1 MLLTLLWACVDTPRE
16 CEGYGSPEAVG
27 TLEND
32 ELVEASGL
40 AVSPEQ
46 AVVWSHNDKGDGARI
61 FGVGLD
67 GSDLG
72 VWTLPGQILDDAE
85 DIAFDAE
92 GRLVLGDIGDN
103 NRSRDS
109 VRLLRFAEPDVS
121 TAGGAIGAIEE
132 FELTYPGKIR
142 DAESLA
148 VDPSTGNIYVFEKA
162 NSGRVSVYRAD
173 LSSGAFVEETKI
185 HVPGDG
191 DMAVTAADFTPDG
204 ERLLLRT
211 RDRVLVWTRGDNLSI
226 SSILENSACEAP
238 VADEEQGEALGA
250 ASWGF
255 LTVSEGEAPQV
266 FRSDRQ

>member
-16 CEGYGSPEAVG
+16 CEGWGSPEAVG

-40 AVSPEQ
+40 AVSREQ

-67 GSDLG
+67 GSDRG
-72 VWTLPGQILDDAE
+72 VWTLTGQILEDAE
-85 DIAFDAE
+85 DIAFDAD

-103 NRSRDS
+103 SRRRDS
-109 VRLLRFAEPDVS
+109 IRLLRFSEPDVS
-121 TAGGAIGAIEE
+121 TDGGAIGDVEE

-142 DAESLA
+142 DSESLA
-148 VDPSTGNIYVFEKA
+148 IDPSTGNIYLFEKA

-173 LSSGAFVEETKI
+173 LPAGVLVEETKI
-185 HVPGDG
+185 SIPGDG

-211 RDRVLVWTRGDNLSI
+211 RDRVLVWTRGENSGI
-226 SSILENSACEAP
+226 SSILEAAACEAP

-255 LTVSEGEAPQV
+255 LTVSEGENPEV
-266 FRSDRQ
+266 FRSDRL